1 MSTRNGSRR
10 RDDAIAVGSRVV
22 YHMPWGTL
30 DAEVVE
36 DRGNIGVNGRRIVR
50 IRTFDDYEDARLDFE
65 VPVKDLT
72 LSR

>member
-1 MSTRNGSRR
+1 MARRNGAPR
-10 RDDAIAVGSRVV
+10 RDGEIVVGSRVV

-30 DAEVVE
+30 DAEVIE

-50 IRTFDDYEDARLDFE
+50 IRTFDDYDEARLDFE

-72 LSR
+72 VAG